1 MKTEQWL
8 LIYPKI
14 PDTYWS
20 FKYAMPFVERKALMP
35 PLGLATIA
43 AMIPNSYDVRIVD
56 MNVEELTD
64 EMLARADLVLVSAMI
79 VQKDSFEDVVARAN
93 SLGVPV
99 VAGGPY
105 ATSCQADIAG
115 VDYFVLNEGEV
126 TFPRFLADYENGSP
140 RRIYTDATKPSI
152 TETPVPRYDLLKMQW
167 YDSVPV
173 QFSRGCPF
181 NCEFCDIVSLFG
193 NRTRTKTPEQFLREM
208 DAAAATGFR
217 GSLFIVDD
225 NFIGNKRKVKELL
238 RHIVSWQREHDYPFA
253 LSTEAS
259 INLAYD
265 EELLDLMVDAGFTMV
280 FVGIETPCA
289 ESLESAGK
297 MQNLKQDL
305 VESIHTIQRRGI
317 DVTGGFIIGF
327 DSDPEDIFDRQIE
340 FIEELSI
347 PTAMVGLL
355 MALPNTRLYDRLKE
369 EGRIL
374 SLSSGNNT
382 HDIVINFRTKM
393 PEEVLAAGY
402 KRVIAE
408 VYDPRNYF
416 NRCLALMKRMP
427 SGKNAP
433 KHGSVKMV
441 RPRELRAL
449 FRSLVWQTFSPYG
462 LEYVR
467 YVVRGLL
474 INPALVVRMI
484 TWAVLGHHY
493 ITITNETIARSAESA
508 ESGRTRFRKKRSRDR
523 IDWTYGGRAA
533 EAGD

>member
-1 MKTEQWL
+1 MKREQWL
-8 LIYPKI
+8 LVYPKI

-20 FKYAMPFVERKALMP
+20 FKYAMPFVGKKALMP

-43 AMIPNSYDVRIVD
+43 AMIPDSYDVRIVD
-56 MNVEELTD
+56 MNVEDLTD
-64 EMLARADLVLVSAMI
+64 EDIARADLLLASAMI
-79 VQKDSFEDVVARAN
+79 VQKDSFEDVIARAN
-93 SLGVPV
+93 GLNVPV
-99 VAGGPY
+99 AVGGPY
-105 ATSCQADIAG
+105 ATSCHEDIPG

-126 TFPRFLADYENGSP
+126 TFPQFLTDYRNGSP
-140 RRIYTDATKPSI
+140 RHIYTDATKPSI

-208 DAAAATGFR
+208 DAAVTTGFR

-238 RHIVSWQREHDYPFA
+238 RQVILWQQEHDYPFS

-265 EELLDLMVDAGFTMV
+265 DELLDLMVEAGFTMV
-280 FVGIETPCA
+280 FVGIETPCS

-297 MQNLKQDL
+297 MQNLKRDT
-305 VESIHTIQRRGI
+305 VESIHAIQRRGI

-327 DSDPEDIFDRQIE
+327 DTDPDDIFQRQIE
-340 FIEELSI
+340 FIHELSI

-382 HDIVINFRTKM
+382 HDIVINFATKM
-393 PEEVLAAGY
+393 PAQVLASGY
-402 KRVIAE
+402 RRVIGE
-408 VYDPRNYF
+408 VYKPRNF
-416 NRCLALMKRMP
+416 FDRCLTLMKRMP
-427 SGKNAP
+427 SGKNGP

-441 RPRELRAL
+441 RLRELRAL
-449 FRSLVWQTFSPYG
+449 FRSLVRQTFSPYG

-493 ITITNETIARSAESA
+493 ITITRETISRS
-508 ESGRTRFRKKRSRDR
+508 GGTPQHGHTRFSKTRSRDTVE
-523 IDWTYGGRAA
+523 WAYSGRAA
-533 EAGD
+533 EVGD